1 MCVPVTKSTLVI
13 SRLSSNLH
21 DFVDIAFVDSEAFFW
36 EVKKLNFF
44 YYKHCMQQVITSFCA
59 LKIIYLE
66 LEIVMD
72 QVLKTLFF
80 AIISI
85 ESIIF
90 CHRFYHIW
98 YSKNKIQILRIQSY
112 IYLEFILLCIIEL
125 LNIHLQ
131 NAYMI
136 QNVLFSFFTFT
147 LMSWFIPM

>member
-1 MCVPVTKSTLVI
+1 MCVPVTKSTLFI

-36 EVKKLNFF
+36 EVKKLKKI

-85 ESIIF
+85 ESIIL
-90 CHRFYHIW
+90 CHGFYHIL
-98 YSKNKIQILRIQSY
+98 KIKYKFYVFNLIY
-112 IYLEFILLCIIEL
+112 IWNLYFY
-125 LNIHLQ
+125 
-131 NAYMI
+131 A
-136 QNVLFSFFTFT
+136 S
-147 LMSWFIPM
+147 

>member
-1 MCVPVTKSTLVI
+1 
-13 SRLSSNLH
+13 
-21 DFVDIAFVDSEAFFW
+21 
-36 EVKKLNFF
+36 
-44 YYKHCMQQVITSFCA
+44 MQQVITSFCA

-72 QVLKTLFF
+72 QVGIQNRFF
-80 AIISI
+80 CNHFNRINNSLPWILS
-85 ESIIF
+85 
-90 CHRFYHIW
+90 

-112 IYLEFILLCIIEL
+112 ISLEFILLCIIES

-136 QNVLFSFFTFT
+136 QNVLFSFFRFT